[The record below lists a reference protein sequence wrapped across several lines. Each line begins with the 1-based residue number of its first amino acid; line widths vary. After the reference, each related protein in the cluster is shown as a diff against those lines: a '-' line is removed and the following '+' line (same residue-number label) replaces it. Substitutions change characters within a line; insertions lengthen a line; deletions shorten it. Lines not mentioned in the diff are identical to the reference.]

1 MRMHCMTQAAKQT
14 QATCSKVTAAAVAAA
29 AAPTVEEQNSIQA
42 SMQELVQSR
51 VLYVSS

>member
-14 QATCSKVTAAAVAAA
+14 QATCSKVTAAAVA

-51 VLYVSS
+51 VLYVSSK